1 MKNAPMGALSMSQM
15 LLEIR
20 NATKVYAQ
28 RKMDGVQREVIA
40 LENFNLSIPKAP
52 ASIVTIAGE
61 SGSGKTTLAQVI
73 LGFTRVSS
81 GQIIFD
87 GQDVSTAN
95 PQQIKDYRRQVQAV
109 FQDPFGVYNPFYR
122 VEHVFNTVIRNFK
135 LSKNKTEARQMI
147 EEALNVVGLYGE
159 DVLRKYPHQL
169 SGGQRQR
176 IMMARAYMIKP
187 KLIVADEPV
196 SMVDAS
202 LRASILDVMI
212 RLKEEMGIS
221 FLYITHDLST
231 AYQIGDQIFVLY
243 QGTIAEKGQTTDVID
258 KPHHPYVQLLVDS
271 VPVPDP
277 DVKWEG
283 EIVLPAEEEMRS
295 SVHKGC
301 RFYPRCPHRMDVC
314 LEAQPPL
321 YTVGEK
327 EHQASCYLYDEQKAA
342 ASGVES

>member
-1 MKNAPMGALSMSQM
+1 MKKAQMGALSMSQM

-20 NATKVYAQ
+20 NATKVYTQ
-28 RKMDGVQREVIA
+28 RNLGGVRREVIA
-40 LENFNLSIPKAP
+40 LQDFNLNIPREP

-61 SGSGKTTLAQVI
+61 SGSGKTTLSQLI
-73 LGFTRVSS
+73 LGFTRLSS

-87 GQDVSTAN
+87 GQDMSSAN
-95 PQQIKDYRRQVQAV
+95 AQQMKNYRRQVQAV

-122 VEHVFNTVIRNFK
+122 IEHVFDTVMRNFK
-135 LSKNKTEARQMI
+135 LSKNKKEARTMI
-147 EEALNVVGLYGE
+147 EDALNIVGLHGE

-212 RLKEEMGIS
+212 RLKEEIGIS

-243 QGTIAEKGQTTDVID
+243 QGTIAEKGQTTQVID
-258 KPHHPYVQLLVDS
+258 SPQHPYVQLLVDS

-277 DVKWEG
+277 NVKWDG

-295 SVHKGC
+295 SVHAGC
-301 RFYPRCPHRMDVC
+301 RFYPRCPHRMERC
-314 LEAQPPL
+314 LEAQPAL
-321 YTVGEK
+321 YTVGDAG
-327 EHQASCYLYDEQKAA
+327 HQAACYLYTEDMKPKA
-342 ASGVES
+342 VESA

>member
-1 MKNAPMGALSMSQM
+1 MSQM

-20 NATKVYAQ
+20 NATKLYSQ
-28 RKMDGVQREVIA
+28 RGNGGGTREVVA
-40 LENFNLSIPKAP
+40 LQDFNLSIPKAP
-52 ASIVTIAGE
+52 ASIITIAGE
-61 SGSGKTTLAQVI
+61 SGSGKTTLAQLV
-73 LGFTRVSS
+73 LGFTHLSS
-81 GQIIFD
+81 GQILYD
-87 GQDVSTAN
+87 GQDVALAN
-95 PQQIKDYRRQVQAV
+95 PQQKKTYRRQVQAV

-122 VEHVFNTVIRNFK
+122 VEHVFNMVIRNFR
-135 LSKNKTEARQMI
+135 LSSSRQEARAMI
-147 EEALNVVGLYGE
+147 EDALNIVGLHGE

-187 KLIVADEPV
+187 RLIVADEPV

-231 AYQIGDQIFVLY
+231 AYQIGDQIFILY
-243 QGTIAEKGQTTDVID
+243 QGTTAERGQTVDVID
-258 KPHHPYVQLLVDS
+258 RPRHPYVQLLVDS

-277 DVKWEG
+277 DIKWEG
-283 EIVLPAEEEMRS
+283 EIVLPPEEEMRS
-295 SVHKGC
+295 SVSSGC
-301 RFYPRCPHRMDVC
+301 RFYPRCPHRMDRC

-321 YTVGEK
+321 YAVEENG
-327 EHQASCYLYDEQKAA
+327 HQSACYLYEHDEIAHTDAA
-342 ASGVES
+342 D